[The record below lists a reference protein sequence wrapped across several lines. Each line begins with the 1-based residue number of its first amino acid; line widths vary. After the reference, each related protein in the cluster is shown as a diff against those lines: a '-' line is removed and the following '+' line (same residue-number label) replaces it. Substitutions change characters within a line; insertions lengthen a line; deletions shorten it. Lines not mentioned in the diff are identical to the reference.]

1 MVPLHYLPVQDGLDR
16 VTLGKEQLFM
26 TTSFLRTQ
34 YNLTLDLVATYPSSS
49 EVGGASKRSAD
60 ILPKSYLGKKS
71 NFGPSLT
78 GQNYVSEFSNNTF
91 GCYLRNFFHC
101 SGMCVSDV
109 VGGAQN
115 AKNQKSKPEIFSKLR
130 RLPSAAANTG
140 HLSQISSK
148 LLIAI

>member
-1 MVPLHYLPVQDGLDR
+1 MVPLHYLPVRDGLDR

-49 EVGGASKRSAD
+49 EVEGITKRSAD
-60 ILPKSYLGKKS
+60 ILKKRYFGKKKTFFVS
-71 NFGPSLT
+71 SLT
-78 GQNYVSEFSNNTF
+78 GQNYVLELSNNAF
-91 GCYLRNFFHC
+91 GCYLRNFFYC

-130 RLPSAAANTG
+130 RLP
-140 HLSQISSK
+140 
-148 LLIAI
+148 

>member
-1 MVPLHYLPVQDGLDR
+1 MVPLHYLPVRDGLDR

-49 EVGGASKRSAD
+49 EVGGATKRSAD
-60 ILPKSYLGKKS
+60 ILPKNEFGKKTF
-71 NFGPSLT
+71 FGSSLT
-78 GQNYVSEFSNNTF
+78 VQNYVLEFSYNAF
-91 GCYLRNFFHC
+91 GCYLRTCFYC

-130 RLPSAAANTG
+130 RLP
-140 HLSQISSK
+140 
-148 LLIAI
+148 

>member
-34 YNLTLDLVATYPSSS
+34 YNLTLDLVVTYPSSS

-60 ILPKSYLGKKS
+60 ILPKKLSWKKKTF
-71 NFGPSLT
+71 FGPSLT

-109 VGGAQN
+109 VRRMRKTRN
-115 AKNQKSKPEIFSKLR
+115 LNQKS
-130 RLPSAAANTG
+130 SANCGDCRQQQATVG
-140 HLSQISSK
+140 I
-148 LLIAI
+148 